1 MNKINENKV
10 SNIKIIKHF
19 IKDLSFENLHKIND
33 GLFNSNNSDIDL
45 DMKAIYQHYDNDFFS
60 IVLNYTFDCSSKES
74 KEKLSHLELDYFGF
88 FKILD
93 TPNNNQKNL
102 TQNGLKLIY
111 PYAKKIIEKITQ
123 MGGSVPIK
131 LNDIDFNILET

>member
-1 MNKINENKV
+1 MYKVNENKV

-19 IKDLSFENLHKIND
+19 IKDLSFENLHKVNHDPINNK
-33 GLFNSNNSDIDL
+33 NSNIDL
-45 DMKAIYQHYDNDFFS
+45 NMKAIYQPFNNDFFGL
-60 IVLNYTFDCSSKES
+60 VLNYTFDCSSKES

-93 TPNNNQKNL
+93 PSNIDQKNL

-111 PYAKKIIEKITQ
+111 PFAKEIVENITQ
-123 MGGSVPIK
+123 KGGSVPII
-131 LNDIDFNILET
+131 LNEIDFNILEI

>member
-1 MNKINENKV
+1 MNKVNENKV

-19 IKDLSFENLHKIND
+19 IKDLSFENLHKVNHDPINNK
-33 GLFNSNNSDIDL
+33 NSNIDL
-45 DMKAIYQHYDNDFFS
+45 NMKAIYQPFNNDFFGL
-60 IVLNYTFDCSSKES
+60 VLNYTFDCSSKES

-93 TPNNNQKNL
+93 PSNINQKNL

-111 PYAKKIIEKITQ
+111 PFAKEIVENITQ
-123 MGGSVPIK
+123 KGGSVPII
-131 LNDIDFNILET
+131 LNEIDFNILEI

>member
-1 MNKINENKV
+1 MNKVNENKV

-19 IKDLSFENLHKIND
+19 IKDLSFENLHKVNHDPINNK
-33 GLFNSNNSDIDL
+33 NSNIDL
-45 DMKAIYQHYDNDFFS
+45 NMKAIYQPFNNDFFGL
-60 IVLNYTFDCSSKES
+60 VLNYTFDCSSKES

-93 TPNNNQKNL
+93 PSNIDQKNL

-111 PYAKKIIEKITQ
+111 PFAKEIVESITHK
-123 MGGSVPIK
+123 GGNVPIL
-131 LNDIDFNILET
+131 LNDIDFNSLEI

>member
-1 MNKINENKV
+1 MYKVNENKV

-19 IKDLSFENLHKIND
+19 IKDLSFENLHKVNHDPINNN
-33 GLFNSNNSDIDL
+33 NSNIDQN
-45 DMKAIYQHYDNDFFS
+45 MKAIYQPFKNDFFGL
-60 IVLNYTFDCSSKES
+60 VLNLTFDCSSKES

-93 TPNNNQKNL
+93 PSDIDQKNL

-111 PYAKKIIEKITQ
+111 PFAKEIVESITQ
-123 MGGSVPIK
+123 KGGNVPIL
-131 LNDIDFNILET
+131 LNDIDFNSLEI

>member
-1 MNKINENKV
+1 MNKVNENKV

-19 IKDLSFENLHKIND
+19 IKDLSFENLHKVNHDPINNK
-33 GLFNSNNSDIDL
+33 NSNIDL
-45 DMKAIYQHYDNDFFS
+45 NMKAIYQPFNNDFFGL
-60 IVLNYTFDCSSKES
+60 VLNYTFDCSSKES

-93 TPNNNQKNL
+93 PSNIDQKNL

-111 PYAKKIIEKITQ
+111 PFAKEIVENITQ
-123 MGGSVPIK
+123 KGGSVPII
-131 LNDIDFNILET
+131 LNEIDFNILEI

>member
-1 MNKINENKV
+1 MNKVNENKV

-111 PYAKKIIEKITQ
+111 PYAKKIIENITQ